1 MKESQFCL
9 ELKKSLRKYGWF
21 IKFHGGQFTEPG
33 VPDLI
38 GCIKG
43 RFVAIECKVNGG
55 QLSEHQRQQI
65 ANIQVYANGSSY
77 VIMLQKGKPSSPTC
91 RLEIGDGKN
100 YELNESWTDYCDLH
114 YCVDCFKKTEI
125 GRMIL

>member
-77 VIMLQKGKPSSPTC
+77 VIMLQKDNRNAKVYQSIFLLNFFNIP
-91 RLEIGDGKN
+91 RLAGGVWDVSKLVED
-100 YELNESWTDYCDLH
+100 
-114 YCVDCFKKTEI
+114 
-125 GRMIL
+125 ILL